1 MGPEALPAEPD
12 VGDGTEEGGEYR
24 FKVTVRG
31 EEGERAVGAR
41 QAREGWE

>member
-12 VGDGTEEGGEYR
+12 VRDGAEEGGEYR
-24 FKVTVRG
+24 FEVTVGG

-41 QAREGWE
+41 QVR